1 QPRTPR
7 QNHGRR
13 ITKLRHLLSKWR
25 QISSK
30 SHHVRSKSRH
40 VRSKSRHVRSK
51 SRHVRHRSPMLFC
64 YLYSLDSFNISR
76 SLKNR
81 LRITP
86 TTVASPI
93 PCKSTVPSLI
103 AAPLTPIPSTT
114 LVKIKFCEL
123 I

>member
-1 QPRTPR
+1 
-7 QNHGRR
+7 
-13 ITKLRHLLSKWR
+13 
-25 QISSK
+25 
-30 SHHVRSKSRH
+30 HVRSQSRH
-40 VRSKSRHVRSK
+40 VRSQQRHVRSPARHVRSQSRHVRSSSRYVRSQSRHVRSQ
-51 SRHVRHRSPMLFC
+51 SRHVRHRSTTLLC

-76 SLKNR
+76 SLKTR

-123 I
+123 L